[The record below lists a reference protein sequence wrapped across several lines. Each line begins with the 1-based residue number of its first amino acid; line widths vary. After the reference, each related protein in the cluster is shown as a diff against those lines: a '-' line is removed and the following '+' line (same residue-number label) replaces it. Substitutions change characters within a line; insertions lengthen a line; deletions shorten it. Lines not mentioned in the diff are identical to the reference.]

1 MQDQRDQE
9 FSEYVAAR
17 RRRLHQTAYLIS
29 GDWQLAEDL
38 VQTALTKLY
47 VSWPRVRRD
56 GNVDA
61 FVRRIIVNCH
71 VDERRRPWRRE
82 RLVREQIEIEDDST
96 RSFEDDDALMD
107 ALAALPTGQRRVVVL
122 RYFAGLSVEETAADL
137 GCSTGNVKSQ
147 TSHGLRKLSD
157 LLSPQFDEPKG

>member
-1 MQDQRDQE
+1 MQSQRDEE

-17 RRRLHQTAYLIS
+17 RRGLQQTAYLIS
-29 GDWQLAEDL
+29 GDWQLAEDI

-47 VSWPRVRRD
+47 VAWPRVRRD
-56 GNVDA
+56 GSIDA

-82 RLVREQIEIEDDST
+82 RLVRDEIEVEADSP
-96 RSFEDDDALMD
+96 RSYEDDDALMS
-107 ALAALPTGQRRVVVL
+107 ALAALPTGQRQVVVL

-147 TSHGLRKLSD
+147 TSHGLRKL
-157 LLSPQFDEPKG
+157 